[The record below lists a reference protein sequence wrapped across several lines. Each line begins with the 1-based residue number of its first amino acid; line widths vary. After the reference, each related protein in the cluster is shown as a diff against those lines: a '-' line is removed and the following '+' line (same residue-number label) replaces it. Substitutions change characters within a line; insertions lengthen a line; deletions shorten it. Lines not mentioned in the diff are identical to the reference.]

1 MNADAMQRLKTTDLT
16 CGYQRNIILS
26 KLNINIQPGKIT
38 ALIGPN
44 GCGKS
49 TLLKTMARVQKPKSG
64 TVELDGKNIFQQS
77 SKSIAKQ
84 LTMLPQAPITP
95 EGIKVKELV
104 AYGRSPHLN
113 QFGKINALDQ
123 KIISQSMMMT
133 AVDGLADR
141 PVDQLSGGQRQR
153 AWIAMI
159 LAQQTDIL
167 FLDEPTSFLDLTH
180 QYELLDCLRQ
190 LNQQGRTIVVVLHD
204 LNQACRYSDHLIVLN
219 QGKIVAEGPPKAVF
233 TEELLN
239 QHFDLKAIVMDDPI
253 TGTPMC
259 VVR

>member
-1 MNADAMQRLKTTDLT
+1 
-16 CGYQRNIILS
+16 
-26 KLNINIQPGKIT
+26 
-38 ALIGPN
+38 
-44 GCGKS
+44 
-49 TLLKTMARVQKPKSG
+49 
-64 TVELDGKNIFQQS
+64 
-77 SKSIAKQ
+77 
-84 LTMLPQAPITP
+84 
-95 EGIKVKELV
+95 
-104 AYGRSPHLN
+104 
-113 QFGKINALDQ
+113 
-123 KIISQSMMMT
+123 
-133 AVDGLADR
+133 
-141 PVDQLSGGQRQR
+141 
-153 AWIAMI
+153 MI

-180 QYELLDCLRQ
+180 QYELLDYLRQ

-233 TEELLN
+233 TAELLN